1 MKIKKQAFSV
11 LSEKILYKSHETVH
25 LLFRGFLDLGNYI
38 ENSQGGVQDVRVC
51 AQTEKHLK

>member
-1 MKIKKQAFSV
+1 MLSLIYSCCERFRYFVKIKKQAFSV

-38 ENSQGGVQDVRVC
+38 
-51 AQTEKHLK
+51 